1 MRLSKHGFMRS
12 LVTFSLTA
20 LVLLYSNL
28 LPLPSVRAESISD
41 LKAQLEQLD
50 AAEAENNAQ
59 LERLRDDVTQK
70 RACSDALQA
79 QIDAVQQD
87 IDALEEEIAVLDE
100 RIGQGERQAVAD
112 GADALQPSLHAVNQP
127 GGAASLYMDNAVLLS
142 YLQEN
147 GSPGADDAP
156 ETDLAA
162 LEAQAAQDTADRA
175 ALLESRASLDEARS
189 ALIVQYAENQAQLT
203 QAEQDAAQAEAEAAR
218 LAEEKAAA
226 ADAVDVWYE
235 AYHAALEAA
244 ENNAGGAGYAAAS
257 GFVWPMPGYTYIT
270 CYYGDDGHRGIDI
283 AGSGIYGE
291 PIVAAAGGT
300 VAYSGWMDSY
310 GYCVF
315 IDHGDGYS
323 TRYAHASALACSA
336 GDTVSAGQT
345 IAYVGS
351 TGNSTGPHLHFEVLQ
366 SGSTTNPFEYF

>member
-28 LPLPSVRAESISD
+28 LPLPSVQAESISD

-100 RIGQGERQAVAD
+100 RIGQGERQAAAD
-112 GADALQPSLHAVNQP
+112 
-127 GGAASLYMDNAVLLS
+127 
-142 YLQEN
+142 
-147 GSPGADDAP
+147 GADDAP

-203 QAEQDAAQAEAEAAR
+203 QAEQEAAKAEAEAAR

>member
-28 LPLPSVRAESISD
+28 LPRPSVRAESISD

-142 YLQEN
+142 YLQES
-147 GSPGADDAP
+147 GSSGADDTP

-162 LEAQAAQDTADRA
+162 LDAQAAQDTADRA
-175 ALLESRASLDEARS
+175 ALLESRA
-189 ALIVQYAENQAQLT
+189 
-203 QAEQDAAQAEAEAAR
+203 
-218 LAEEKAAA
+218 
-226 ADAVDVWYE
+226 
-235 AYHAALEAA
+235 
-244 ENNAGGAGYAAAS
+244 
-257 GFVWPMPGYTYIT
+257 
-270 CYYGDDGHRGIDI
+270 C
-283 AGSGIYGE
+283 
-291 PIVAAAGGT
+291 
-300 VAYSGWMDSY
+300 
-310 GYCVF
+310 
-315 IDHGDGYS
+315 S
-323 TRYAHASALACSA
+323 TRRIRRS
-336 GDTVSAGQT
+336 
-345 IAYVGS
+345 
-351 TGNSTGPHLHFEVLQ
+351 
-366 SGSTTNPFEYF
+366 

>member
-1 MRLSKHGFMRS
+1 MVRDRIDKLRALMRTEGLDGMLLIDQKDRRWATGFAS
-12 LVTFSLTA
+12 
-20 LVLLYSNL
+20 
-28 LPLPSVRAESISD
+28 SVG
-41 LKAQLEQLD
+41 
-50 AAEAENNAQ
+50 
-59 LERLRDDVTQK
+59 
-70 RACSDALQA
+70 
-79 QIDAVQQD
+79 
-87 IDALEEEIAVLDE
+87 AVL
-100 RIGQGERQAVAD
+100 VAE
-112 GADALQPSLHAVNQP
+112 H
-127 GGAASLYMDNAVLLS
+127 
-142 YLQEN
+142 
-147 GSPGADDAP
+147 
-156 ETDLAA
+156 ETFFFTD
-162 LEAQAAQDTADRA
+162 
-175 ALLESRASLDEARS
+175 SRY
-189 ALIVQYAENQAQLT
+189 IQ
-203 QAEQDAAQAEAEAAR
+203 AAR